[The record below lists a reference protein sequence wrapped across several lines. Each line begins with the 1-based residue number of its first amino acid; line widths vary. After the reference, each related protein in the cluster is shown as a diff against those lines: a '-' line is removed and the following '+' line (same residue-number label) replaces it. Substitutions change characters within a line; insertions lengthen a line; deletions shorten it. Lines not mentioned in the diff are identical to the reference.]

1 MNPVVEKIL
10 AGDVRSV
17 AMLIRDLDENEK
29 YVNEV
34 LKELYPHTGQAY
46 IIGVT
51 GAPGTGKST
60 LVDKIISC
68 LRQSDK
74 TVGVLAVDPTS
85 HISGGAILGDRIRM
99 SRHSLDNGVFIRSL
113 ATRDTFGGLTRST
126 RGSIDILDAMGKDYI
141 IVETVGVGQD
151 EVDIAQNAHTTLVV
165 VIPGMG
171 DDIQAIK
178 AGILE
183 IGDIFVVNK
192 ADKEGADITMTE
204 LGQKISMDK
213 QKHHKNGWLPL
224 VLKTQA
230 LQDIGIDD
238 LMEKIEEHRQWT
250 LKNFKVLNLRKQ
262 KKRVE
267 SELFRMIKDSLIK
280 KVVEKIQDTDEFEE
294 NVESVASG
302 EANIYSVCEAMV
314 QKRISDLKDDKNRRI

>member
-1 MNPVVEKIL
+1 VNPVVEKIL